1 MIEVQV
7 YGYHIS
13 CWDLGVN
20 FYVFDDDK
28 PIKSGF
34 KFIKLPGVPLLPPFA
49 TFRTTVEPE
58 IIEIQVYGYHTLL
71 GSNSYAFDNEKSIKV
86 VSSLSNIRC
95 ATFTIALFA
104 TFTFRTTA
112 ELKIITIQIY
122 GKNTLSGP
130 IGHSNCL
137 IRVSE

>member
-1 MIEVQV
+1 L
-7 YGYHIS
+7 
-13 CWDLGVN
+13 LGIN
-20 FYVFDDDK
+20 SYVFDNDK

-34 KFIKLPGVPLLPPFA
+34 KFIKLHRVPLLPPFA
-49 TFRTTVEPE
+49 TFRTTAEPK

-71 GSNSYAFDNEKSIKV
+71 GSNSYAFDSEKSIKV

-104 TFTFRTTA
+104 TFRTTA

-130 IGHSNCL
+130 MTYQTL
-137 IRVSE
+137 RWPYQTFKAP